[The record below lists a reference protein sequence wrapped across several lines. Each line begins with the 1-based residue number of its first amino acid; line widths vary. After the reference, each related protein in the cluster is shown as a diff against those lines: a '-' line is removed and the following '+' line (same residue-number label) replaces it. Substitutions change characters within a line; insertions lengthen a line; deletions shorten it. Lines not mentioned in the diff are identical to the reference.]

1 MQNNLIMK
9 KVMHWVIAAILIC
22 GVTVLTACT
31 SIKDNAGAKND
42 SHAKKALLI
51 ILDGWGIGNKDKAD
65 VIAQTATPYIDY
77 LNTWKQTIRQRL
89 TSIPDD
95 SWPTMPS
102 DCPIC

>member
-1 MQNNLIMK
+1 LISKIITIQNNLIIK

-22 GVTVLTACT
+22 GATVLTACT
-31 SIKDNAGAKND
+31 SIEDNAGAKND
-42 SHAKKALLI
+42 SSAKKALLI

-65 VIAQTATPYIDY
+65 VMKPSS
-77 LNTWKQTIRQRL
+77 WKQTIRQRL